1 MGVTS
6 IASKSIRLGALALV
20 SLGIGSAGRPALGA
34 SLADLTAAPALAQ
47 ATTAVAEGKAPLAIK
62 IVPRSDSGVFRDTT
76 LVYLDGTIDVSAPDR
91 LSAALDGTRGKI
103 AVWLNSSG
111 GNLFAGMRLG
121 RIIRKHGASTHII
134 DSRTLRP
141 GECYSACS
149 LAFLGG
155 VSRFNDNGARYGVHR
170 ASVVG
175 TTAGDRDLGQ
185 DLSAVIESY
194 IREMGVDDRLF
205 DLWVKA
211 GPDEMYILSRRQA
224 RELGVVNDGRMPPE
238 WSVVAVP
245 GGSRLQG
252 KQSTPRRTSRV
263 FFSCDK
269 KQTVFGAID
278 EASGTD
284 APADAQGWSHWLTI
298 DGDQEK
304 PLKPRDM
311 STRDGNIH
319 STFVLPADLVRRA
332 MSAHQ
337 IGHRMSPSNDRSRS
351 LGDSVD
357 IDDDSA
363 SMVRNFLRRCLRER
377 TK

>member
-1 MGVTS
+1 M
-6 IASKSIRLGALALV
+6 RLGALALV
-20 SLGIGSAGRPALGA
+20 FLWIGAADRPAM
-34 SLADLTAAPALAQ
+34 
-47 ATTAVAEGKAPLAIK
+47 AEGKPPLAIK

-76 LVYLDGTIDVSAPDR
+76 LVYLDGTIDAGAPDR
-91 LSAALDGTRGKI
+91 VSAALDGTKGKI
-103 AVWLNSSG
+103 AVWLNSPG
-111 GNLFAGMRLG
+111 GNLFAGMQLG

-170 ASVVG
+170 ASVAG
-175 TTAGDRDLGQ
+175 KAAGDRDLGQ

-238 WSVVAVP
+238 WSVAAVP

-252 KQSTPRRTSRV
+252 TQSTPRGAGSV

-269 KQTVFGAID
+269 QRTVFGAVD
-278 EASGTD
+278 DARGTD

-304 PLKPRDM
+304 PLKPLDV
-311 STRDGNIH
+311 SNRDGVIH
-319 STFVLPADLVRRA
+319 STFVLPAELVRRA
-332 MSAHQ
+332 MSAKQ
-337 IGHRMSPSNDRSRS
+337 IGHRMSPSNERSRS
-351 LGDSVD
+351 LGESVD

-363 SMVRNFLRRCLRER
+363 STVRNFLRRCLRER

>member
-1 MGVTS
+1 M
-6 IASKSIRLGALALV
+6 RLGALAVVALW
-20 SLGIGSAGRPALGA
+20 IGFAGRPGVSAL
-34 SLADLTAAPALAQ
+34 LTDLTPALAQ
-47 ATTAVAEGKAPLAIK
+47 ATAAVAEGKAPMAIT

-76 LVYLDGTIDVSAPDR
+76 LVYLDGTIDAGAPDR
-91 LSAALDGTRGKI
+91 LSAALEETRGKV
-103 AVWLNSSG
+103 AVWLNSPG
-111 GNLFAGMRLG
+111 GNLFAGMQLG
-121 RIIRKHGASTHII
+121 RVIRKHGASTHII

-170 ASVVG
+170 ASV
-175 TTAGDRDLGQ
+175 AGAAVRDRDLGQ

-211 GPDEMYILSRRQA
+211 GPDEMYILSRREA

-238 WSVVAVP
+238 WSVAALP
-245 GGSRLQG
+245 GGSRLEG
-252 KQSTPRRTSRV
+252 KQSTPSGTGNV

-269 KQTVFGAID
+269 KQTVFGAVD
-278 EASGTD
+278 EARGTD

-298 DGDQEK
+298 DGDQGK
-304 PLKPRDM
+304 PLKPLDV
-311 STRDGNIH
+311 SKRDGVIH

-332 MSAHQ
+332 MSAKQ